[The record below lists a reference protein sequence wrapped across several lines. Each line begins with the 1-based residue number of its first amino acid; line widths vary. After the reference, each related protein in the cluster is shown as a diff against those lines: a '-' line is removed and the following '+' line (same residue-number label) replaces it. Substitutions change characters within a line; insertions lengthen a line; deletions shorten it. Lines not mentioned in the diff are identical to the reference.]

1 MRFPA
6 PLEGMGGFL
15 QITTEFRQEV
25 EWTSF
30 RPLSRYGWVPTF
42 SGLPGDDTKYTLFPA
57 PLEVW
62 VGSYENIRDCR
73 TNGSNCF
80 RPLSRY
86 GWFPTYS
93 HYSL

>member
-30 RPLSRYGWVPTF
+30 RPLSRYGWVPTVTRMV
-42 SGLPGDDTKYTLFPA
+42 LTKLKKEFPA
-57 PLEVW
+57 PIEAW
-62 VGSYENIRDCR
+62 VVSYRK
-73 TNGSNCF
+73 
-80 RPLSRY
+80 
-86 GWFPTYS
+86 W
-93 HYSL
+93 

>member
-62 VGSYENIRDCR
+62 VGSYGN
-73 TNGSNCF
+73 TNGVNQ
-80 RPLSRY
+80 
-86 GWFPTYS
+86 T
-93 HYSL
+93 